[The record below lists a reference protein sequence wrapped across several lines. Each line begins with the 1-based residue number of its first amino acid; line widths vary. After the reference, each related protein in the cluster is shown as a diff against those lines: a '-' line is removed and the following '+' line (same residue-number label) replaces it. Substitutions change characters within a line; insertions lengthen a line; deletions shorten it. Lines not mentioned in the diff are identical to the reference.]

1 VVIVNHGPDMVGPMA
16 PGWWLD
22 ETGLDE
28 ITRLGGRDLRV
39 LDGEVVTAGTPLAEG
54 EVDLRQML
62 RLGGP
67 EMVADHLLEQVR
79 RIYRQHR
86 LDIDDRHFE
95 VVLSR
100 MLGSVLV
107 VKAGNTNLLPGTILP
122 RAVLRAVNAALRP
135 GKEPATGRVWLL
147 GVSQVAAR
155 TEGFLAAASFQR
167 AVKVLTEAALAA
179 RVDRLTGLKEN
190 TILGRRIPAGTGL

>member
-1 VVIVNHGPDMVGPMA
+1 
-16 PGWWLD
+16 
-22 ETGLDE
+22 
-28 ITRLGGRDLRV
+28 
-39 LDGEVVTAGTPLAEG
+39 
-54 EVDLRQML
+54 ML
-62 RLGGP
+62 HLGGP
-67 EMVADHLLEQVR
+67 EVVGEHLLEQVR

-107 VKAGNTNLLPGTILP
+107 RDAGDTDLLPGTLLS
-122 RAVLRAVNAALRP
+122 RAELRAVNAALP
-135 GKEPATGRVWLL
+135 AGKRPATARAWLL

-155 TEGFLAAASFQR
+155 AEGFLAAASFQQ

-179 RVDRLTGLKEN
+179 RRDRLVGLKEN
-190 TILGRRIPAGTGL
+190 TILGRRIPAGTGLVGGGWAR